1 LKLTLSSPLN
11 VHDMSKVT
19 ARRAPGIGEHNDE
32 VLKPLGF
39 TGDKISAP
47 CEPEVASRRLRPWQL
62 QSYDPK

>member
-19 ARRAPGIGEHNDE
+19 ARRAPDIGERNDE

-39 TGDKISAP
+39 AGDKAARP
-47 CEPEVASRRLRPWQL
+47 CEPEVASRRLRPRQL